1 MNEAMETREDR
12 DALGQAPDAHVTT
25 DELPARRRLSR
36 GWAVMAGTLAAFVA
50 AVLLIAW
57 AI

>member
-1 MNEAMETREDR
+1 MEPREDR
-12 DALGQAPDAHVTT
+12 DALGQAPDAHVTAE
-25 DELPARRRLSR
+25 ELSARRRLSR
-36 GWAVMAGTLAAFVA
+36 GWAVMTGVAVVFVA